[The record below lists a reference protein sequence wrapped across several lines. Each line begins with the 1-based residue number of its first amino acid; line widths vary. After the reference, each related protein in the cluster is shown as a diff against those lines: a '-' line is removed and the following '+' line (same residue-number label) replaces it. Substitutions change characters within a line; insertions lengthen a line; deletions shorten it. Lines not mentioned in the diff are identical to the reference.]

1 MRTARTIAALSTLAL
16 LMGCASEG
24 FAQQGAGGTSGLVVR
39 AENQEPTL
47 SVTSQGRVEAPADE
61 VTIVLSVVTEM
72 KSVDEAV
79 RDNNRRSKDVADA
92 LTRLQLGENAVTTSG
107 FRVTPQ
113 YQWDRN
119 TGRQLGITGYQVS
132 NTVQVKTS
140 KIDQAGRVVEAGIN
154 AGANEVVS
162 MVFGLRAPETIR
174 RIAIRDAVQT
184 ARAEADA
191 AADAANLRITGIR
204 TLSIQP
210 DFGRPMYRMEAARS
224 MAADAGGV
232 GETPTNPGLIEVTA
246 NVTIEYRIEPR

>member
-1 MRTARTIAALSTLAL
+1 MRTPRTIAALFSFAL
-16 LMGCASEG
+16 LMGCASQG
-24 FAQQGAGGTSGLVVR
+24 FAQPANTSGLVVR

-61 VTIVLSVVTEM
+61 VTIVLSVVTET

-92 LTRLQLGENAVTTSG
+92 LTRLQLGDNAVTTSG

-140 KIDQAGRVVEAGIN
+140 RIDEAGRVVEAGIN

-174 RIAIRDAVQT
+174 RIAIKDAVQT

-191 AADAANLRITGIR
+191 AAEAAGLRITGVR
-204 TLSIQP
+204 TLNIQP

-224 MAADAGGV
+224 MAADGGPASV